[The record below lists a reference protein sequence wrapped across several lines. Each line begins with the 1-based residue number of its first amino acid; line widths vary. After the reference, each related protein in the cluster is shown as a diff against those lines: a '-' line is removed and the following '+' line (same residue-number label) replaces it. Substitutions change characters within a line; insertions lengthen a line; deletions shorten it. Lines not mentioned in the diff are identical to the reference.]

1 MGELWVFV
9 GQVRDWD
16 SRRNPP
22 YDGHMWTIPIEMC
35 MSMVLFVTIL
45 GLSRC
50 KTWVRMV
57 MTAAIIWYTV
67 LAKFWAPA
75 EFLAGALIAEF
86 GLIQDEYNGANAKA
100 VDAAD
105 VEKRG
110 RDEFEIILPSSTRRV
125 IGKAWRLFWWCQL
138 IIALY
143 ICSWP
148 FGNLHHVPILKW
160 LQERAPDNPC
170 PDTFWFMP
178 TAFLLVGACHQ
189 LVTLQKLLTTPIVQY
204 LASISYALYLMHGP
218 VMHAVD
224 FTMQP
229 VFRLNGGIDGAGFW
243 GYHFQ
248 WFVGLWLIG
257 VPILWAADLFWRFVD
272 QPCVDFA
279 RWFDRKCIDK
289 QE

>member
-1 MGELWVFV
+1 
-9 GQVRDWD
+9 
-16 SRRNPP
+16 
-22 YDGHMWTIPIEMC
+22 
-35 MSMVLFVTIL
+35 MSMVLFVTVL

-50 KTWVRMV
+50 RGWVRMG
-57 MTAAIIWYTV
+57 MIWYTV
-67 LAKFWAPA
+67 LAKFCAPA
-75 EFLAGALIAEF
+75 EFLGGALIAEF

-100 VDAAD
+100 LDAAAD

-110 RDEFEIILPSSTRRV
+110 GDRFEIILPSSTRRV
-125 IGKAWRLFWWCQL
+125 IGKVWRLFWWCQL

-148 FGNLHHVPILKW
+148 YGDLDHVPILKW
-160 LQERAPDNPC
+160 LQERVPDNPC
-170 PDTFWFMP
+170 PDTFWFVP

-189 LVTLQKLLTTPIVQY
+189 LVTLQKLLTTPFVQY

-218 VMHAVD
+218 VMHAVE

-257 VPILWAADLFWRFVD
+257 VPIWWAADLCWRFVD
-272 QPCVDFA
+272 QPCVEFA